1 MNNQPVYP
9 KDNGSLERTR
19 QLFYNKVKNWRW
31 EDDETKIQG
40 RVVKPKKTK
49 TLIVDGNVLMKCDFF
64 DFNYIYI

>member
-49 TLIVDGNVLMKCDFF
+49 TKK
-64 DFNYIYI
+64 